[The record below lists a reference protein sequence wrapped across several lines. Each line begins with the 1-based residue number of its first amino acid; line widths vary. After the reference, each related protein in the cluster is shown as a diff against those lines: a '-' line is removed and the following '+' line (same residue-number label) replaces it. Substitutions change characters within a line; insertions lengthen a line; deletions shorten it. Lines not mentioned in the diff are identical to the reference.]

1 LCENVIM
8 SEPADNP
15 AGLEILSKANAVVT
29 ALEARADLT
38 AAEIADAV
46 GEPVSSTY
54 RLLQTLTAIG
64 WVDPGRR
71 RGLFRLGIYFLRV
84 GGHLEERL
92 DVREASRVPLKEL
105 RRETGWSS
113 FLFIQ
118 RRTRGVCVER
128 FEGSVV
134 RSLAIQVGESLPL
147 HHGAGPRAILAF
159 LPAGEQNSVI
169 EQFASDYYDPQWPAP
184 DQEALR
190 ANITADRSRGY
201 AISDEDVTPGI
212 AALGAPVFSHRGE
225 VQGAVSVSGLRDPV
239 LDPALG
245 VADLVQRTAREV
257 SRALG
262 YSGGDGLGYPEG
274 GSDAGR

>member
-1 LCENVIM
+1 MRMCDM
-8 SEPADNP
+8 SEPIGDA
-15 AGLEILSKANAVVT
+15 AGLEILGKANAVVA
-29 ALEARADLT
+29 ALEARAELT
-38 AAEIADAV
+38 AAQIAETV

-64 WVDPGRR
+64 WVETGRR

-84 GGHLEERL
+84 GGRL
-92 DVREASRVPLKEL
+92 
-105 RRETGWSS
+105 S

-118 RRTRGVCVER
+118 RRSRGVCVER
-128 FEGSVV
+128 FDGASV

-159 LPAGEQNSVI
+159 LPVGEQHSVI
-169 EQFASDYYDPQWPAP
+169 EQFASDYHDPQWPAP
-184 DQEALR
+184 DQDALR
-190 ANITADRSRGY
+190 ANITADHDRGY

-212 AALGAPVFSHRGE
+212 AAIGAPVFSHRGE

-239 LDPALG
+239 LDPALP

-262 YSGGDGLGYPEG
+262 YSEGD
-274 GSDAGR
+274 SDAER

>member
-1 LCENVIM
+1 MCDM
-8 SEPADNP
+8 SEPIDNA
-15 AGLEILSKANAVVT
+15 AGLEILGKANAVVA
-29 ALEARADLT
+29 ALEARAELT
-38 AAEIADAV
+38 AAQIAETV

-64 WVDPGRR
+64 WVETGRR

-84 GGHLEERL
+84 GGRLEERL
-92 DVREASRVPLKEL
+92 DVREASRVLLQEL
-105 RRETGWSS
+105 RRETGWTS

-118 RRTRGVCVER
+118 RRSRGVCVER
-128 FEGSVV
+128 FDGASV

-159 LPAGEQNSVI
+159 LPVGEQHSVI
-169 EQFASDYYDPQWPAP
+169 EQFASDYHDPQWPAP
-184 DQEALR
+184 DQDALR
-190 ANITADRSRGY
+190 ANITADHDRGY

-212 AALGAPVFSHRGE
+212 AAIGAPVFSHRGE

-239 LDPALG
+239 LDPALR

-262 YSGGDGLGYPEG
+262 YSEGD
-274 GSDAGR
+274 SDGER